1 MMNLALAEG
10 RPGAPLALRTVS
22 PEVGTEGGLGVQWVS
37 GGSSVSWSRDL
48 GKKGLEK
55 EGKGGKLKRVV
66 LQKWVQ
72 RFTTVCG

>member
-22 PEVGTEGGLGVQWVS
+22 HDLGAEGGLGVLWVS

-48 GKKGLEK
+48 GKKGMEK
-55 EGKGGKLKRVV
+55 EGKGGKLEGGASYSSEMGLV
-66 LQKWVQ
+66 
-72 RFTTVCG
+72 FY